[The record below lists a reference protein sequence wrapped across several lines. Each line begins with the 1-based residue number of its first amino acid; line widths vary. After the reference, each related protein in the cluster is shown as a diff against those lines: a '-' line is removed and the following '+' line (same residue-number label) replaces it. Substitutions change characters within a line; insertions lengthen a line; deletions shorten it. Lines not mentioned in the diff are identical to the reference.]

1 MRGWEAGGGLRR
13 GRRSGAFAAGACG
26 GV

>member
-13 GRRSGAFAAGACG
+13 GTAVWCIRRRGLWWC
-26 GV
+26 